1 MNNLSIN
8 KKDAQ
13 KHYLKFGQKNE
24 LNPHPIVNT
33 KFIILNYWKEINFT
47 SDLWK
52 FYENKS
58 KNPKEIK
65 FSPHPLFNFK
75 YYENELEMKFLNI
88 NKAVQHYFTHGWRR
102 GIATSGLHQEY
113 LNFRI
118 NSIFKLHPLD
128 LYCLLGNYLM
138 SQNYLDDRL
147 FIDSERLL
155 ELKSRS
161 ESYDFIK
168 FTKLASSEDN
178 SRR

>member
-33 KFIILNYWKEINFT
+33 KFIILNCWKEIDID
-47 SDLWK
+47 SDLWELYK
-52 FYENKS
+52 NKS

-65 FSPHPLFNFK
+65 FSPHPLFDFK
-75 YYENELEMKFLNI
+75 YYENEQKMKFLNI
-88 NKAVQHYFTHGWRR
+88 NEAVQHYFTHGWLR

-113 LNFRI
+113 LNLRI
-118 NSIFKLHPLD
+118 NSVIKLHPLD
-128 LYCLLGNYLM
+128 LYTLIGNYLM
-138 SQNYLDDRL
+138 DRSYLDDRL

-161 ESYDFIK
+161 ELYDFIK
-168 FTKLASSEDN
+168 FIKLASSEDN